1 MQKKLDVE
9 EHIVNFNSCI
19 GCGICELVCP
29 EECITMVQDD
39 FLSFKPQVN
48 YDKCTPCLG
57 CVKVCP
63 DSFHL
68 INKVEKQLERHKKD
82 DKYIGNYIDTY
93 YGYTLKKEERSK
105 STSGGILT
113 RLFEELLVKK
123 LIDAVIVVRSDEL
136 KSVEDDIYASSSV
149 VKDIEGISKGRG
161 SKYISIDYHKTLKEI
176 KEKKLKVAMVATP
189 CVVTGL
195 RKLQEVDLFYKE
207 HIKFIFS
214 FTCGHT
220 CQPIFAKK
228 LIEYKKKPNS
238 FNEIKFRSKTDAKS
252 AEDFKFE
259 TLSKN
264 KINTSI
270 DFKKDIYGQLWNAH
284 AFMEEKCLKC
294 DDVFA
299 RHADITVMD
308 AWGYSNDKKGQSFI
322 ITRNSY
328 LDNILRELQTR
339 DIIHHQEIDKKYII
353 SSQPLPILEKIDAV
367 QNKILLLDKF
377 NEIGKYSYLKKKFKN
392 DKMTLRYLYH
402 NLSVYLRV
410 KLSKKVFIN
419 KVSYKKV
426 VLFRM
431 ILDPLLFM
439 SKLYRKVIT
448 K

>member
-1 MQKKLDVE
+1 MSKKLDVE

-39 FLSFKPQVN
+39 FLSFKPQVD
-48 YDKCTPCLG
+48 YDKCSPCLG

-68 INKVEKQLERHKKD
+68 INKVEKQLERHSKND
-82 DKYIGNYIDTY
+82 NYIGNYIDTY
-93 YGYTLKKEERSK
+93 YAYTLKKEERIK

-113 RLFEELLVKK
+113 KLFEELLVKN

-136 KSVEDDIYASSSV
+136 QSVEDDIYAYSSI

-195 RKLQEVDLFYKE
+195 RKLQEVDTFYRE

-220 CQPIFAKK
+220 CQPIFVKK
-228 LIEYKKKPNS
+228 LIEQNKKPNN
-238 FNEIKFRSKTDAKS
+238 FDEIKFRSKTKSKS
-252 AEDFKFE
+252 AEDYKFE
-259 TLSKN
+259 TLVNNRIEK
-264 KINTSI
+264 SI
-270 DFKKDIYGQLWNAH
+270 DFKQDIYGQLWSAH

-308 AWGYSNDKKGQSFI
+308 AWGYSNDKRGQSFI
-322 ITRNSY
+322 ITRNTY
-328 LDNILRELQTR
+328 LENILRELQAR
-339 DIIHHQEIDKKYII
+339 DIIHYEEVDKKYII
-353 SSQPLPILEKIDAV
+353 HSQPLPILEKVDAI
-367 QNKILLLDKF
+367 QNKTLLLDKF

-392 DKMTLRYLYH
+392 DKMTLKHLYH
-402 NLSVYLRV
+402 NLSVYSRV
-410 KLSKKVFIN
+410 KLAKKVFIN
-419 KVSYKKV
+419 NLSYKRV
-426 VLFRM
+426 VLFR
-431 ILDPLLFM
+431 ILLDPMLFID
-439 SKLYRKVIT
+439 KIYRKVIS